1 MDYEGVSPGKPSM
14 AEPTIFAMPGPG
26 GIPMGA
32 NCDPLNKNGRK
43 RDETTGETSRRKGS
57 RRRTSKQSSARKK
70 TSKKSSGKKGG
81 KKKK

>member
-32 NCDPLNKNGRK
+32 NCDPFHKNGKELDGKGGKGKTSGK
-43 RDETTGETSRRKGS
+43 RTSR
-57 RRRTSKQSSARKK
+57 QSSRKK